1 MEPLKNIYSAAFFE
15 ELTKAISDIIPTF
28 NKPGFLKDVFDHHWN
43 AKELKQRMRHVST
56 VLHKHLPGSY
66 KTKLT
71 NIKKIILRIR
81 EINPAPNSLAY
92 MIFPD
97 LVEVYG
103 IDDPATSLKAMEFIT
118 TFTSCEFAI
127 RPFLLHYHDQ
137 CLTEMLSWSGNKNHH
152 VRRLASEGSR
162 PRLPWAMAIPAL
174 KKDPRPIIPILEN
187 LKNDPSEYVRRSVA
201 NNLNDIAK
209 DNPSTVLAIAKKW
222 KGTNKETDWII
233 KHGCRT
239 LLKKAIPE
247 VYSLFDLKGSF
258 NCEVK
263 NIKLD
268 KIKLKIGERLNFSFH
283 LLHKENNKT
292 KCRVEYAVYYMK
304 SNGKQSRK
312 LFKITEN
319 SYDSNISYAFSR
331 SLSFRDLTTR
341 VHYPGKHSLA
351 IVINGVESD
360 RKDFIINR

>member
-1 MEPLKNIYSAAFFE
+1 MEPLKNIYSTAFFE
-15 ELTKAISDIIPTF
+15 ELTKATSKVIPVF
-28 NKPGFLKDVFDHHWN
+28 NKDSFLKEIYNPQWKT
-43 AKELKQRMRHVST
+43 KELKQRMRHIST
-56 VLHKHLPGSY
+56 VLNNHLPGSY
-66 KTKLT
+66 NTKLSS
-71 NIKKIILRIR
+71 IRKIIFRIR
-81 EINPAPNSLAY
+81 EINSAPNSLAY

-97 LVEVYG
+97 FVEVHG
-103 IDDPATSLKAMEFIT
+103 INDPDISLKAMEFIT

-127 RPFLLHYHDQ
+127 RSFLLSFHDK
-137 CLTEMLSWSGNKNHH
+137 CLMQMLIWSRHENHH

-174 KKDPRPIIPILEN
+174 KKDPRPILPILEN

-209 DNPSTVLAIAKKW
+209 DNPSTVLEIAKKW
-222 KGTNKETDWII
+222 KGINKETDWII

-239 LLKKAIPE
+239 LLKKADPE

-268 KIKLKIGERLNFSFH
+268 KTKLRIGERLNFSFH
-283 LLHKENNKT
+283 LFNKEEKTT

-304 SNGKQSRK
+304 SNGKQTRK

-319 SYDSNISYAFSR
+319 SYDSNTSYAFSR

-351 IVINGVESD
+351 IVINGVELSS
-360 RKDFIINR
+360 KNFTVNR